1 MSNIN
6 LNPKQP
12 LLDSIPLLQSAINFE
27 NPQIQSD
34 DSISLTYKSYKS
46 GNSSDCNSL
55 GVDMRNISA
64 KELLVDPIY
73 QPNSKD
79 EQMQIKPEER
89 EFYNILL
96 A

>member
-6 LNPKQP
+6 LNQKQP
-12 LLDSIPLLQSAINFE
+12 LLDSCPLLQSAIDFE
-27 NPQIQSD
+27 NPQIQND

>member
-1 MSNIN
+1 MSYIN

-12 LLDSIPLLQSAINFE
+12 LVDSCPLLHSAINFE
-27 NPQIQSD
+27 NPQIQNN
-34 DSISLTYKSYKS
+34 DSISLTYKSW
-46 GNSSDCNSL
+46 NSSDCNSL

>member
-1 MSNIN
+1 
-6 LNPKQP
+6 
-12 LLDSIPLLQSAINFE
+12 
-27 NPQIQSD
+27 
-34 DSISLTYKSYKS
+34 
-46 GNSSDCNSL
+46 
-55 GVDMRNISA
+55 MRNISA

-89 EFYNILL
+89 EFYTILL

>member
-1 MSNIN
+1 
-6 LNPKQP
+6 
-12 LLDSIPLLQSAINFE
+12 
-27 NPQIQSD
+27 
-34 DSISLTYKSYKS
+34 
-46 GNSSDCNSL
+46 
-55 GVDMRNISA
+55 MRNISA